1 MRLKKIALRG
11 MIILAAIIALC
22 ILFAGTLRSLTTPK
36 VDFAE
41 VKNGKLENSVEMTG
55 SVVFPEKEDFT
66 IAVPDEMSVTVEK
79 ILVSTGEHVS
89 AGDALM
95 KAKVTD
101 YEKKLAEQ
109 KEKYDK
115 ARDELDAWERKNG
128 DIRLTNN
135 EKQWM
140 AAYEKE
146 RDATTREQN
155 LRISLMAKFNLT
167 DAADLTDELIEGI
180 KDGKI
185 IENYTEWKTVQEE
198 MTAAKKELKSLERY
212 AVADDVW
219 ATLQTKRDKQKEMAD
234 AEAKMMEIRK
244 LQNSVETIT
253 APHEG
258 YVVAIKASK
267 EVPLVGDKAEVIQIT
282 PEGKGPVLRVMLK
295 DKNNQ
300 PVNVQKGAALTI
312 PVSNWMKVD
321 AKVTALGVDKNG
333 DKYADAALTDKIL
346 GEFGNV
352 SGMIKKGDIK
362 VKMTTRAKDT
372 TQLIEAGAVRTNGST
387 RYVFLGITEEAP
399 LGGTRIV
406 VQEFELKDVLGESEK
421 YVSVAEGTI
430 ESGKKVLFH
439 EDRIIKDKDTVMKY
453 E

>member
-11 MIILAAIIALC
+11 MIILAAIVALC

-41 VKNGKLENSVEMTG
+41 VKNGKFEKIVEMTG
-55 SVVFPEKEDFT
+55 NVVFPDKEDFT
-66 IAVPDEMSVTVEK
+66 IPVPDDMSVTVEK
-79 ILVSTGEHVS
+79 IIVSTGEHVK
-89 AGDALM
+89 AGAALM
-95 KAKVTD
+95 NAKVTD

-140 AAYEKE
+140 TAYEKE
-146 RDATTREQN
+146 RDAVAREQN
-155 LRISLMAKFNLT
+155 LRISLMADLNAT
-167 DAADLTDELIEGI
+167 DAADLTDELMQGI
-180 KDGKI
+180 SDNKI
-185 IENYTEWKTVQEE
+185 VEKYIEWKQVREE
-198 MTAAKKELKSLERY
+198 MAAAQKELKNLERY
-212 AVADDVW
+212 AIAEDVW
-219 ATLQTKRDKQKEMAD
+219 ATLQTKREKQKDMAD
-234 AEAKMMEIRK
+234 AEARMMEIRK
-244 LQNSVETIT
+244 LQKTVETIK

-267 EVPLVGDKAEVIQIT
+267 EIPLVGDKAEVIQIT
-282 PEGKGPVLRVMLK
+282 PEGKGPVLRVKLK

-300 PVNVQKGAALTI
+300 AVNVQKGAVLTL
-312 PVSNWMKVD
+312 PVNNWMKVD
-321 AKVTALGVDKNG
+321 AKVTALGVDKDG
-333 DKYADAALTDKIL
+333 EKFADAALTEKIL

-352 SGMIKKGDIK
+352 SSMIKKGDIK

-372 TQLIEAGAVRTNGST
+372 TQLIEASAVRTDGT
-387 RYVFLGITEEAP
+387 RKYVFLGVVEEAP

-406 VQEFELKDVLGESEK
+406 VEEFELKDVLGESEK

-430 ESGKKVLFH
+430 DSGKKVLYH
-439 EDRIIKDKDTVMKY
+439 EDRIIKKKDTVMKY

>member
-11 MIILAAIIALC
+11 MIILAAIVALC

-36 VDFAE
+36 VEFAE
-41 VKNGKLENSVEMTG
+41 VKIGKFEKVVEMTG
-55 SVVFPEKEDFT
+55 NVVFPEKEDFT

-79 ILVSTGEHVS
+79 IIVSTGEHVK

-95 KAKVTD
+95 NARVTD

-146 RDATTREQN
+146 RDAVTREQD
-155 LRISLMAKFNLT
+155 LRLSLMAEFNLT
-167 DAADLTDELIEGI
+167 DVAELTEETLKQTKDKQVIE
-180 KDGKI
+180 K
-185 IENYTEWKTVQEE
+185 YVEWQTVQEE
-198 MTAAKKELKSLERY
+198 MAAAKKELKSLERY
-212 AVADDVW
+212 AIADDVW
-219 ATLQTKRDKQKEMAD
+219 ATLQTKRDKQKEMED

-244 LQNSVETIT
+244 LQNTVATIK

-267 EVPLVGDKAEVIQIT
+267 ETPLVGDKAEVIQIT

-295 DKNNQ
+295 DKNDQ
-300 PVNVQKGAALTI
+300 PVNVQKGAVLTI
-312 PVSNWMKVD
+312 PVSKWEKVD

-333 DKYADAALTDKIL
+333 DKYADAAITDKIERDL
-346 GEFGNV
+346 GNV
-352 SGMIKKGDIK
+352 SSMIKKGDIK
-362 VKMTTRAKDT
+362 MRLTTRSKET
-372 TQLIEAGAVRTNGST
+372 TQLIEAGAVHSEGNNT
-387 RYVFLGITEEAP
+387 RFVYTGIIEEAP

-406 VQEFELKDVLGESEK
+406 VKRQDLDVLAESEK

-430 ESGKKVLFH
+430 DYNVKVLWK
-439 EDRIIKDKDTVMKY
+439 EDRTINDKDVVMKY

>member
-36 VDFAE
+36 VEFAE
-41 VKNGKLENSVEMTG
+41 VKNGKLENIVEMTG
-55 SVVFPEKEDFT
+55 NVVFPDKEDFT
-66 IAVPDEMSVTVEK
+66 IAVPDEISVTVEK
-79 ILVSTGEHVS
+79 ILVSTGEHVTADS
-89 AGDALM
+89 TLM

-101 YEKKLAEQ
+101 YEKKLAEL

-146 RDATTREQN
+146 RDAVTREQN
-155 LRISLMAKFNLT
+155 LRISLMAQFNLT
-167 DAADLTDELIEGI
+167 DAADLTDELIQGVI
-180 KDGKI
+180 DGKI
-185 IENYTEWKTVQEE
+185 IEDYTEWKKVREE

-219 ATLQTKRDKQKEMAD
+219 SILQTRNDKQKEMAD
-234 AEAKMMEIRK
+234 AEAKMMELRK
-244 LQNSVETIT
+244 LQNTVETIK

-258 YVVAIKASK
+258 YVVAIKASR
-267 EVPLVGDKAEVIQIT
+267 ETPLVGDKAEVIQIT

-295 DKNNQ
+295 DKKNQ

-312 PVSNWMKVD
+312 PVSDWQKVD

-352 SGMIKKGDIK
+352 SAMIKKGDIK
-362 VKMTTRAKDT
+362 VKMITRAKDS
-372 TQLIEAGAVRTNGST
+372 TQLIEASAVRTDGTT
-387 RYVFLGITEEAP
+387 RYVFLGVAEEAP

-406 VQEFELKDVLGESEK
+406 VQKKELQDVLGESEK

-430 ESGKKVLFH
+430 DSGKKVLFH
-439 EDRIIKDKDTVMKY
+439 EDRVINEKDTVMKY

>member
-11 MIILAAIIALC
+11 MIILAAIVALC

-41 VKNGKLENSVEMTG
+41 VKNGKFEKIVEMTG
-55 SVVFPEKEDFT
+55 NVVFPDKEDFT
-66 IAVPDEMSVTVEK
+66 IPVPDDMSVTVEK
-79 ILVSTGEHVS
+79 IIVSTGEHVK
-89 AGDALM
+89 AGAALM
-95 KAKVTD
+95 NAKVTD

-140 AAYEKE
+140 TAYEKE
-146 RDATTREQN
+146 RDAVAREQN
-155 LRISLMAKFNLT
+155 LRISLMADLNAT
-167 DAADLTDELIEGI
+167 DAADLTDELMQGI
-180 KDGKI
+180 SDNKI
-185 IENYTEWKTVQEE
+185 VEKYIEWKQVREE
-198 MTAAKKELKSLERY
+198 MAAAQKELKNLERY
-212 AVADDVW
+212 AIAEDVW
-219 ATLQTKRDKQKEMAD
+219 ATLQTKREKQKDMAD
-234 AEAKMMEIRK
+234 AEARMMEIRK
-244 LQNSVETIT
+244 LQKTVETIK

-267 EVPLVGDKAEVIQIT
+267 EIPLVGDKAEVIQIT
-282 PEGKGPVLRVMLK
+282 PEGKGPVLRVKLK

-300 PVNVQKGAALTI
+300 AVNVQKGAVLTL
-312 PVSNWMKVD
+312 PVNNWMKVD
-321 AKVTALGVDKNG
+321 AKVTALGVDKDG
-333 DKYADAALTDKIL
+333 EKFADAALTEKIL

-352 SGMIKKGDIK
+352 SSMIKKGDIK

-372 TQLIEAGAVRTNGST
+372 TQLIEASAVRTDGT
-387 RYVFLGITEEAP
+387 RKYVFLGAVEEAP

-406 VQEFELKDVLGESEK
+406 VEEFELKDVLGESEK

-430 ESGKKVLFH
+430 DSGKKVLYH
-439 EDRIIKDKDTVMKY
+439 EDRIIKKKDTVMKY